1 MRTLVVISSIRVQ
14 HKPNTIYQDSNLVT
28 IRKGNRKY
36 DTVSIIQ
43 LFHIIANIIVTKL
56 YFALCAIDVDVFEV
70 CFNHS

>member
-14 HKPNTIYQDSNLVT
+14 HKPDTVYQYEG
-28 IRKGNRKY
+28 IMRKGNRKY

-43 LFHIIANIIVTKL
+43 LFHIIANISVTKL

>member
-14 HKPNTIYQDSNLVT
+14 HKPDTVM
-28 IRKGNRKY
+28 RKGNRKY